1 MPIGIADEHEDLRL
15 SLRRWIE
22 SRCPPEVTRAALDG
36 DKDELPPFWPDLA
49 ERGWL
54 SVHIAEDLGGQGAGL
69 VELAVVL
76 EELGRAA
83 APGPWASTALAAS
96 VIAAVGDGAQTGS
109 LLPQLADGSVPAA
122 VVLPVAEAGG
132 AALARPGL
140 TATVGPDG
148 SFSVRGS
155 VGPILSGAV
164 VALVVAPVSVDGF
177 ERWLVLEQ
185 GAGIQVE
192 PTPSFD
198 PSRRTATWHV
208 DGVTVA
214 PDGELL
220 GARTEE
226 IRDLAIVHA
235 AAEAVGGAR
244 WCLDTGAEQGRTRE
258 QFGRPIGQFQGVK
271 HRLADMLASVEQSVA
286 ATWDAAQVLDLE
298 AHGGLG
304 AGHGSTTPQSR
315 LAVQVAGAL
324 ALDSYVEAAKGA
336 IQVLGGMGFTWE
348 HDAHIHLR
356 RSTSLRQL
364 LGGTAPLR
372 AEAARLALT
381 GARRQ
386 LQVELPAE
394 ADGFRA
400 ELEPLVADV
409 AAIADAGE
417 QRHRLADAGLLAPHW
432 PAPWGR
438 DAGAVEQLV
447 IDEVCEKAGLRRPS
461 LVVGAW
467 ALPTIIAHGTEEQAD
482 RWVGPSLRGDLVWCQ
497 LFSEPGAGSDLAALS
512 TRAVKVEGG
521 WSISG
526 QKVWTSLATRADVGI
541 CLARTNP
548 DAPKHKGIT
557 YFLVDMKTPGIE
569 VRPLRE
575 ITGESLFNEVFFDDC
590 FVPDSCVVGEV
601 DGGWRLAR
609 TTLANERVSLS
620 SDSAFGGGL
629 EAALSWLA
637 DHPEAS
643 HPVALDQLG
652 SLVAEAQSL
661 AVLGLRV
668 TLRSLSGVEPG
679 PESSVGKLL
688 GAQFDQRI
696 QEFGLDLLGPAGAT
710 TVGDA
715 GPWAHGV
722 LHSKCLTIAG
732 GTSEVQR
739 NVIGER
745 LLGLPRD
752 PVPGR

>member
-1 MPIGIADEHEDLRL
+1 
-15 SLRRWIE
+15 
-22 SRCPPEVTRAALDG
+22 
-36 DKDELPPFWPDLA
+36 
-49 ERGWL
+49 
-54 SVHIAEDLGGQGAGL
+54 
-69 VELAVVL
+69 
-76 EELGRAA
+76 
-83 APGPWASTALAAS
+83 
-96 VIAAVGDGAQTGS
+96 
-109 LLPQLADGSVPAA
+109 
-122 VVLPVAEAGG
+122 VVLPVAAPGG
-132 AALARPGL
+132 AAIARPGL
-140 TATVGPDG
+140 TATGESDG
-148 SFSVRGS
+148 SFSVGGS
-155 VGPILSGAV
+155 VGPILNGAV
-164 VALVVAPVSVDGF
+164 ARLVVAPVDVDGS

-185 GAGIQVE
+185 GTGIEVE

-198 PSRRTATWHV
+198 PSRRTAIWHL

-214 PDGELL
+214 EDRELV
-220 GARTEE
+220 GAHSEE

-244 WCLDTGAEQGRTRE
+244 WCLDTGAEQARTRQ

-298 AHGGLG
+298 AH
-304 AGHGSTTPQSR
+304 AGPHIEDATAASQSR

-324 ALDSYVEAAKGA
+324 ALDGYVEAAKGA
-336 IQVLGGMGFTWE
+336 IQVLGGMGYTWE

-356 RSTSLRQL
+356 RSTTLRQL

-381 GARRQ
+381 GDRRH
-386 LQVELPAE
+386 LRVELPAE
-394 ADGFRA
+394 ADGFRD
-400 ELEPLVADV
+400 ELEPLVAGI
-409 AAIADAGE
+409 AAIADADE

-432 PAPWGR
+432 PKPWGR

-447 IDEVCEKAGLRRPS
+447 IDELCEEADLRRPS

-467 ALPTIIAHGTEEQAD
+467 ALPTIIAHGTEEQAEE
-482 RWVGPSLRGDLVWCQ
+482 WVRPSLRGELVWCQ
-497 LFSEPGAGSDLAALS
+497 LFSEPGAGSDLAGLS
-512 TRAVKVEGG
+512 TRAVKVDGG

-526 QKVWTSLATRADVGI
+526 QKVWTSLATVADVGI

-548 DAPKHKGIT
+548 EVPKHKGIT

-575 ITGESLFNEVFFDDC
+575 ITGDSLFNEVFFDDC
-590 FVPDSCVVGEV
+590 FVPDSGVVGEV

-637 DHPEAS
+637 DHPESA
-643 HPVALDQLG
+643 HPVVLDQLG

-688 GAQFDQRI
+688 GAQFDQRVH
-696 QEFGLDLLGPAGAT
+696 EFGLDLLGPVGAT

-715 GPWAHGV
+715 APWAHGV

-752 PVPGR
+752 PEPGR